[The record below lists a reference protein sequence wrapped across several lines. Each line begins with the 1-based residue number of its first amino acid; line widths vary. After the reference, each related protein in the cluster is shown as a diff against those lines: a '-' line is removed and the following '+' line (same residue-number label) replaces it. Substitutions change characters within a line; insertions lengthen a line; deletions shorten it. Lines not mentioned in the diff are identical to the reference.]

1 MFFLDPM
8 DYSPPGS
15 TYPGILQYIWH
26 SILLLL
32 SPLCSFL
39 TPWTVAHQTPLT
51 LEFSSQKYWNGFPF
65 PSPGD
70 LPNPGIKPGSPA
82 LQADFYHL
90 SHQGSPDAINT
101 IQLSSDT
108 VNHEM
113 ASDCTGE
120 GLSPTRLPSTSEI
133 SWKPRLSVM
142 ILTMR
147 LQIGVSHE
155 HLPGFNLPKRL
166 IVFREAIYSVD
177 YWFIAKVSRG

>member
-1 MFFLDPM
+1 MSKVLDIVNQLCPSLCDPM
-8 DYSPPGS
+8 GYSLPVS
-15 TYPGILQYIWH
+15 
-26 SILLLL
+26 L
-32 SPLCSFL
+32 SM
-39 TPWTVAHQTPLT
+39 
-51 LEFSSQKYWNGFPF
+51 EFSRQEYWSGLPF
-65 PSPGD
+65 PSPRD
-70 LPNPGIKPGSPA
+70 LPYPGIKPGSPA

-177 YWFIAKVSRG
+177 Y